1 MKISII
7 CFTLTGQ
14 QTGEKLKKALEEQE
28 HAVSLYTKSKYI
40 PESIKESTKEW
51 AGKQFESADGI
62 ISMGATGIAVRS
74 IAPYVASKKTDPAV
88 LVTDECGKF
97 VISLLSGHLGG
108 ANELALQAAEALHA
122 VPIVTT
128 ATDLEGKFAVDV
140 FAKKNNCHIFRM
152 KEAKEVSAALLA
164 GEKVG
169 FYSEF
174 PWEGELPDGLVN
186 CCGLRDENWISEN
199 EPGTNVQNDNQIKSG
214 KQEPETRNEISS
226 ETDLAAMEAKL
237 ESASDLFPKVGI
249 AVTIHKNCTPFL
261 STTHVVPQAVA
272 LGMGCRKN
280 KEAQAVEKAAFTC
293 LEENQI
299 YPQAVACLASIDIK
313 KEEPGLLAL
322 AEKMGIPFETFSSEE
337 LLAVKGEFTASSF
350 VSRTVGVDN
359 VCERSALKAAQD
371 RICLNTGRIPERNQT
386 KPGTRR
392 GGEHCRLIQ
401 RKQAADGVTAALVLA
416 DWRIHFE

>member
-51 AGKQFESADGI
+51 ARKQFESADGI
-62 ISMGATGIAVRS
+62 IFIGATGIAVRS

-199 EPGTNVQNDNQIKSG
+199 EPGTNVQNDNQIK
-214 KQEPETRNEISS
+214 
-226 ETDLAAMEAKL
+226 
-237 ESASDLFPKVGI
+237 SASDLFPKVGI

>member
-14 QTGEKLKKALEEQE
+14 QTGEKLKKALEKQK
-28 HAVSLYTKSKYI
+28 HAVSLYAKSKYI
-40 PESIKESTKEW
+40 SDSIKESTKEW
-51 AGKQFESADGI
+51 AGEQFESADGI
-62 ISMGATGIAVRS
+62 IFIGATGIAVRS

-108 ANELALQAAEALHA
+108 ANELALQAAEALQA
-122 VPIVTT
+122 VPVVTT
-128 ATDLEGKFAVDV
+128 ATDMEGKFAVDV

-186 CCGLRDENWISEN
+186 CCGLRDE
-199 EPGTNVQNDNQIKSG
+199 
-214 KQEPETRNEISS
+214 ISS
-226 ETDLAAMEAKL
+226 ETDLAVMEAKL

-337 LLAVKGEFTASSF
+337 LLGVKGEFTASSF

>member
-40 PESIKESTKEW
+40 PESIKESTKQW

-62 ISMGATGIAVRS
+62 IFIGATGIAVRS

-199 EPGTNVQNDNQIKSG
+199 EPGTNVQNDNQIK
-214 KQEPETRNEISS
+214 
-226 ETDLAAMEAKL
+226 
-237 ESASDLFPKVGI
+237 SASDLFPKVGI

>member
-14 QTGEKLKKALEEQE
+14 QTGEKLKKALEKQK
-28 HAVSLYTKSKYI
+28 HAVSLYAKSKYI
-40 PESIKESTKEW
+40 SDSIKESTKEW
-51 AGKQFESADGI
+51 AGEQFESADGI
-62 ISMGATGIAVRS
+62 IFIGATGIAVRS

-108 ANELALQAAEALHA
+108 ANELALQAAEALQA
-122 VPIVTT
+122 VPVVTT
-128 ATDLEGKFAVDV
+128 ATDMEGKFAVDV

-174 PWEGELPDGLVN
+174 PWEGELPDGLVK

-199 EPGTNVQNDNQIKSG
+199 ESGTNVQNDNQIK
-214 KQEPETRNEISS
+214 
-226 ETDLAAMEAKL
+226 
-237 ESASDLFPKVGI
+237 SASDLFPKVGI

-337 LLAVKGEFTASSF
+337 LLGVKGEFTASSF

>member
-14 QTGEKLKKALEEQE
+14 QTGEKLKKALEKQK
-28 HAVSLYTKSKYI
+28 HAVSLYAKSKYI
-40 PESIKESTKEW
+40 SDSIKESTKEW
-51 AGKQFESADGI
+51 AGEQFESADGI
-62 ISMGATGIAVRS
+62 IFIGATGIAVRS

-186 CCGLRDENWISEN
+186 CCGLRDE
-199 EPGTNVQNDNQIKSG
+199 
-214 KQEPETRNEISS
+214 ISS

-261 STTHVVPQAVA
+261 STTYVVPQAVA

>member
-62 ISMGATGIAVRS
+62 IFIGATGIAVRS

-186 CCGLRDENWISEN
+186 CCGFRDENWISEN
-199 EPGTNVQNDNQIKSG
+199 EPGTNVQNDNQIK
-214 KQEPETRNEISS
+214 
-226 ETDLAAMEAKL
+226 
-237 ESASDLFPKVGI
+237 SASDLFPKVGI

>member
-14 QTGEKLKKALEEQE
+14 QTGEKLKKALEKQK
-28 HAVSLYTKSKYI
+28 HAVSLYAKSKYI
-40 PESIKESTKEW
+40 SDSIKESTKEW
-51 AGKQFESADGI
+51 AGEQFESADGI
-62 ISMGATGIAVRS
+62 IFIGATGIAVRS

-108 ANELALQAAEALHA
+108 ANELALQAAEALQA
-122 VPIVTT
+122 VPVVTT
-128 ATDLEGKFAVDV
+128 ATDMEGKFAVDV

-186 CCGLRDENWISEN
+186 CCGL
-199 EPGTNVQNDNQIKSG
+199 
-214 KQEPETRNEISS
+214 RNEISS

-280 KEAQAVEKAAFTC
+280 KEVQAVEKAAFTC

-337 LLAVKGEFTASSF
+337 LLGVKGEFTASSF

>member
-62 ISMGATGIAVRS
+62 IFIGATGIAVRS

-199 EPGTNVQNDNQIKSG
+199 EPGTNVQNDNQIKS
-214 KQEPETRNEISS
+214 
-226 ETDLAAMEAKL
+226 
-237 ESASDLFPKVGI
+237 ASDLFPKVGI

-261 STTHVVPQAVA
+261 STTHVVPPAVT
-272 LGMGCRKN
+272 LGKGCRKN
-280 KEAQAVEKAAFTC
+280 KEAGAVEKAMFAS
-293 LEENQI
+293 LEKNQI
-299 YPQAVACLASIDIK
+299 YPQAVSCLASIDIK
-313 KEEPGLLAL
+313 KEEPGFLAL

-337 LLAVKGEFTASSF
+337 LLAVKGDFTASSF

>member
-62 ISMGATGIAVRS
+62 IFIGATGIAVRS

-140 FAKKNNCHIFRM
+140 FAKKNNCHIFRI

-199 EPGTNVQNDNQIKSG
+199 EPGTNVQNDNQIK
-214 KQEPETRNEISS
+214 
-226 ETDLAAMEAKL
+226 
-237 ESASDLFPKVGI
+237 SASDLFPKVGI

>member
-51 AGKQFESADGI
+51 ARKQFESADGI
-62 ISMGATGIAVRS
+62 IFIGATGIAVRS

-199 EPGTNVQNDNQIKSG
+199 EPGTNVQNDNQIKS
-214 KQEPETRNEISS
+214 
-226 ETDLAAMEAKL
+226 
-237 ESASDLFPKVGI
+237 ASDLFPKVGI

-299 YPQAVACLASIDIK
+299 YPQAVAWLASIDIK

-350 VSRTVGVDN
+350 VRRTVGVDN

>member
-62 ISMGATGIAVRS
+62 IFIGATGIAVRS

-186 CCGLRDENWISEN
+186 CCRLRDENWISEN
-199 EPGTNVQNDNQIKSG
+199 EPGTNVQNDNQIK
-214 KQEPETRNEISS
+214 
-226 ETDLAAMEAKL
+226 
-237 ESASDLFPKVGI
+237 SASDLFPKVGI

>member
-14 QTGEKLKKALEEQE
+14 QTGEKLKKALEKQK
-28 HAVSLYTKSKYI
+28 HAVSLYAKSKYI
-40 PESIKESTKEW
+40 SDSIKESTKEW
-51 AGKQFESADGI
+51 AGEQFESADGI
-62 ISMGATGIAVRS
+62 IFIGATGIAVRS

-108 ANELALQAAEALHA
+108 ANELALQAAEALQA
-122 VPIVTT
+122 VPVVTT
-128 ATDLEGKFAVDV
+128 ATDMEGKFAVDV

-186 CCGLRDENWISEN
+186 CCGLRDE
-199 EPGTNVQNDNQIKSG
+199 
-214 KQEPETRNEISS
+214 ISS

-249 AVTIHKNCTPFL
+249 AVSIHKNCTPFL

-371 RICLNTGRIPERNQT
+371 RICLNTDRIPERNQT

>member
-14 QTGEKLKKALEEQE
+14 QTGEKLKKALEKQE
-28 HAVSLYTKSKYI
+28 HAVSLYAKSKYI
-40 PESIKESTKEW
+40 SDSIKESTKEW
-51 AGKQFESADGI
+51 AGERFESADGI
-62 ISMGATGIAVRS
+62 IFIGATGIAVRS

-108 ANELALQAAEALHA
+108 ANELALQAAEALQA
-122 VPIVTT
+122 VPVVTT
-128 ATDLEGKFAVDV
+128 ATDMEGKFAVDV

-186 CCGLRDENWISEN
+186 CCGLRD
-199 EPGTNVQNDNQIKSG
+199 
-214 KQEPETRNEISS
+214 EISS

-322 AEKMGIPFETFSSEE
+322 AEKMGIPCETFSSEE

>member
-14 QTGEKLKKALEEQE
+14 QTGEKLKKALEKQK
-28 HAVSLYTKSKYI
+28 HAVSLYAKSKYI
-40 PESIKESTKEW
+40 SDSIKESTKEW
-51 AGKQFESADGI
+51 AGEQFESADGI
-62 ISMGATGIAVRS
+62 IFIGATGIAVRS

-108 ANELALQAAEALHA
+108 ANELALQAAEALQA
-122 VPIVTT
+122 VPVVTT
-128 ATDLEGKFAVDV
+128 ATDMEGKFAVDV

-186 CCGLRDENWISEN
+186 CCGL
-199 EPGTNVQNDNQIKSG
+199 
-214 KQEPETRNEISS
+214 RNEISS

-392 GGEHCRLIQ
+392 GGEHFRLIQ

>member
-62 ISMGATGIAVRS
+62 IFIGATGIAVRS

-199 EPGTNVQNDNQIKSG
+199 EPGTNVQNDNQIKS
-214 KQEPETRNEISS
+214 
-226 ETDLAAMEAKL
+226 
-237 ESASDLFPKVGI
+237 ASDLFPKVGI

-337 LLAVKGEFTASSF
+337 LLGVKGEFTASSF

>member
-14 QTGEKLKKALEEQE
+14 QTGEKLKKALEKQK
-28 HAVSLYTKSKYI
+28 HAVSLYAKSKYI
-40 PESIKESTKEW
+40 SDSIKESTKEW
-51 AGKQFESADGI
+51 AGEQFESADGI
-62 ISMGATGIAVRS
+62 IFIGATGIAVRS

-108 ANELALQAAEALHA
+108 ANELALQAAEALQA
-122 VPIVTT
+122 VPVVTT
-128 ATDLEGKFAVDV
+128 ATDMEGKFAVDV

-186 CCGLRDENWISEN
+186 CCGLRDE
-199 EPGTNVQNDNQIKSG
+199 
-214 KQEPETRNEISS
+214 ISS

-237 ESASDLFPKVGI
+237 ESASDIFPRVGI

-401 RKQAADGVTAALVLA
+401 KKQAADGVTAALALA

>member
-14 QTGEKLKKALEEQE
+14 QTGEKLKKALEKQK
-28 HAVSLYTKSKYI
+28 HAVSLYAKSKYI
-40 PESIKESTKEW
+40 SDSIKESTKEW
-51 AGKQFESADGI
+51 AGEQFESADGI
-62 ISMGATGIAVRS
+62 IFIGATGIAVRS

-186 CCGLRDENWISEN
+186 CCGLRDE
-199 EPGTNVQNDNQIKSG
+199 
-214 KQEPETRNEISS
+214 ISS

-261 STTHVVPQAVA
+261 STTYVVPQAVA

-337 LLAVKGEFTASSF
+337 LLGVKGEFTASSF

>member
-62 ISMGATGIAVRS
+62 IFIGATGIAVRS

-199 EPGTNVQNDNQIKSG
+199 EPGTNVQNDNQIKS
-214 KQEPETRNEISS
+214 
-226 ETDLAAMEAKL
+226 
-237 ESASDLFPKVGI
+237 ASDLFPKVGI

-299 YPQAVACLASIDIK
+299 YPQAVAWLASIDIK

-350 VSRTVGVDN
+350 VRRTVGVDN

>member
-14 QTGEKLKKALEEQE
+14 QTGEKLKKALEKQK
-28 HAVSLYTKSKYI
+28 HAVSLYAKSKYI
-40 PESIKESTKEW
+40 SDSIKESTKEW
-51 AGKQFESADGI
+51 AGEQFESADGI
-62 ISMGATGIAVRS
+62 IFIGATGIAVRS

-108 ANELALQAAEALHA
+108 ANELALQAAEALQA
-122 VPIVTT
+122 VPVVTT
-128 ATDLEGKFAVDV
+128 ATDMEGKFAVDV

-186 CCGLRDENWISEN
+186 CCGLRD
-199 EPGTNVQNDNQIKSG
+199 
-214 KQEPETRNEISS
+214 EISS

-371 RICLNTGRIPERNQT
+371 RICLNTDRIPERNQT

>member
-62 ISMGATGIAVRS
+62 IFIGATGIAVRS

-128 ATDLEGKFAVDV
+128 ATDMEGKFAVDV

-199 EPGTNVQNDNQIKSG
+199 EPGTNVQNDNQIKS
-214 KQEPETRNEISS
+214 
-226 ETDLAAMEAKL
+226 
-237 ESASDLFPKVGI
+237 ASDLFPKVGI

-293 LEENQI
+293 IEENQI

>member
-14 QTGEKLKKALEEQE
+14 QTGEILKKALEKQK
-28 HAVSLYTKSKYI
+28 HAVSLYAKSKYI
-40 PESIKESTKEW
+40 SDSIKESTKEW
-51 AGKQFESADGI
+51 AGEQFESADGI
-62 ISMGATGIAVRS
+62 IFIGATGIAVRS

-128 ATDLEGKFAVDV
+128 ATDLEGKFAVDD

-186 CCGLRDENWISEN
+186 CCGLRD
-199 EPGTNVQNDNQIKSG
+199 
-214 KQEPETRNEISS
+214 EISS

>member
-62 ISMGATGIAVRS
+62 IFIGATGIAVRS

-199 EPGTNVQNDNQIKSG
+199 EPGTNVQNDNQIKS
-214 KQEPETRNEISS
+214 
-226 ETDLAAMEAKL
+226 
-237 ESASDLFPKVGI
+237 ASDLFPKVGI

-371 RICLNTGRIPERNQT
+371 RICLNIGRIPERNQT

>member
-14 QTGEKLKKALEEQE
+14 QTGEKLKKALEKQK
-28 HAVSLYTKSKYI
+28 HAVSLYAKSKYI
-40 PESIKESTKEW
+40 SDSIKESTKEW
-51 AGKQFESADGI
+51 AGEQFESADGI
-62 ISMGATGIAVRS
+62 IFIGATGIAVRS

-199 EPGTNVQNDNQIKSG
+199 EPGTNVQNDNQIKS
-214 KQEPETRNEISS
+214 
-226 ETDLAAMEAKL
+226 
-237 ESASDLFPKVGI
+237 ASDLFPKVGI

-261 STTHVVPQAVA
+261 STTHVVPPAVT

-280 KEAQAVEKAAFTC
+280 KEAGAVEKAMFAS
-293 LEENQI
+293 LEKNQI
-299 YPQAVACLASIDIK
+299 YPQAVSCLASIDIK
-313 KEEPGLLAL
+313 KEEPGFLAL

>member
-40 PESIKESTKEW
+40 PESIKESTKQW

-62 ISMGATGIAVRS
+62 IFIGATGIAVRS

-199 EPGTNVQNDNQIKSG
+199 EPGTNVQNDNQIKS
-214 KQEPETRNEISS
+214 
-226 ETDLAAMEAKL
+226 
-237 ESASDLFPKVGI
+237 ASDLFPKVGI

-261 STTHVVPQAVA
+261 STTHVVPPAVT

-280 KEAQAVEKAAFTC
+280 KEAGAVEKAMFAS
-293 LEENQI
+293 LEKNQI
-299 YPQAVACLASIDIK
+299 YPQAVSCLASIDIK
-313 KEEPGLLAL
+313 KEEPGFLAL

>member
-14 QTGEKLKKALEEQE
+14 QTGEKLKKALEKQK
-28 HAVSLYTKSKYI
+28 HAVSLYAKSKYI
-40 PESIKESTKEW
+40 SDSIKESTKEW
-51 AGKQFESADGI
+51 AGEQFESADGI
-62 ISMGATGIAVRS
+62 IFIGATGIAVRS

-108 ANELALQAAEALHA
+108 ANELALQAAEALQA
-122 VPIVTT
+122 VPVVTT
-128 ATDLEGKFAVDV
+128 ATDMEGKFAVDV

-186 CCGLRDENWISEN
+186 CCGLRDE
-199 EPGTNVQNDNQIKSG
+199 
-214 KQEPETRNEISS
+214 ISS
-226 ETDLAAMEAKL
+226 ETDLGAMEAKL

-337 LLAVKGEFTASSF
+337 LLGVKGEFTASSF

-392 GGEHCRLIQ
+392 GGEHCCLIQ

>member
-62 ISMGATGIAVRS
+62 IFIGATGIAVRS

-199 EPGTNVQNDNQIKSG
+199 EPGTNVQNDNQIKS
-214 KQEPETRNEISS
+214 
-226 ETDLAAMEAKL
+226 
-237 ESASDLFPKVGI
+237 ASDLFPKVGI

-272 LGMGCRKN
+272 LGMGCRNN

-350 VSRTVGVDN
+350 VRRTVGVDN

-371 RICLNTGRIPERNQT
+371 RICLNIGRIPERNQT

>member
-62 ISMGATGIAVRS
+62 IFIGATGIAVRS

-174 PWEGELPDGLVN
+174 PWEGELPDGLLN

-199 EPGTNVQNDNQIKSG
+199 EPGTNVQNDNQIK
-214 KQEPETRNEISS
+214 
-226 ETDLAAMEAKL
+226 
-237 ESASDLFPKVGI
+237 SASDLFPKVGI

-299 YPQAVACLASIDIK
+299 YPQAVAWLASIDIK

-350 VSRTVGVDN
+350 VRRTVGVDN

>member
-14 QTGEKLKKALEEQE
+14 QTGEKLKKALEKQK
-28 HAVSLYTKSKYI
+28 HAVSLYAKSKYI
-40 PESIKESTKEW
+40 SDSIKESTKEW
-51 AGKQFESADGI
+51 AGEQFESADGI
-62 ISMGATGIAVRS
+62 IFIGATGIAVRS

-174 PWEGELPDGLVN
+174 PWEGELPEGLVN
-186 CCGLRDENWISEN
+186 CCGL
-199 EPGTNVQNDNQIKSG
+199 
-214 KQEPETRNEISS
+214 RNEISS